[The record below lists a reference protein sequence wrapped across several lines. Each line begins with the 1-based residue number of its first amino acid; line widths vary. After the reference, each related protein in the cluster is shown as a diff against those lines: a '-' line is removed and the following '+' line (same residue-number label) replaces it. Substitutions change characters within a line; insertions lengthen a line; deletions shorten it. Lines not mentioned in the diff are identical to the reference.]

1 MKYHCQNCGPQEA
14 DSLNRIHDIRNR
26 LHPGDIVP
34 SGECPKCGSL
44 AYDESLNADADRML
58 RADDMYT
65 ALQTIINDCNEV
77 LNGGDMSGMTDRE
90 LFSSLKVTCA
100 NAILNLSAP

>member
-1 MKYHCQNCGPQEA
+1 MRAGNDAPTGIIDGVHRHCTA
-14 DSLNRIHDIRNR
+14 VAIDISL
-26 LHPGDIVP
+26 
-34 SGECPKCGSL
+34 
-44 AYDESLNADADRML
+44 LNADADRML

-77 LNGGDMSGMTDRE
+77 LNGGDMSGMTDQE